1 MCIRDRRMINESI
14 SDLEEE
20 IEVLDMFKNEN
31 EVPKESPIGSKDKEQ
46 IKIQIAELEDQK
58 NNIQADIE
66 KLLRK

>member
-1 MCIRDRRMINESI
+1 MYKRQESI

-46 IKIQIAELEDQK
+46 IKIQISKLEDQK
-58 NNIQADIE
+58 NNIQAEIE
-66 KLLRK
+66 KLLRKQASS